1 MKNKNI
7 IKKNYCVSKYQTL
20 YDYLLL
26 IKMTFCL
33 HLCIQSLKKITM
45 RLNFS

>member
-26 IKMTFCL
+26 INDFL
-33 HLCIQSLKKITM
+33 PSLMYKIIKKK
-45 RLNFS
+45 

>member
-7 IKKNYCVSKYQTL
+7 TKKYYCVSKYQTL
-20 YDYLLL
+20 YDYFLL

-33 HLCIQSLKKITM
+33 QLMYTMIKKNNYEIK
-45 RLNFS
+45 L

>member
-7 IKKNYCVSKYQTL
+7 NKKYYCVSKYQTL
-20 YDYLLL
+20 L

-33 HLCIQSLKKITM
+33 QLMFTIIKKNNYKIK
-45 RLNFS
+45 L

>member
-7 IKKNYCVSKYQTL
+7 TKKYYCVSKYQTR
-20 YDYLLL
+20 YFLL

-33 HLCIQSLKKITM
+33 QLMFTIIKKNNYEIK
-45 RLNFS
+45 L